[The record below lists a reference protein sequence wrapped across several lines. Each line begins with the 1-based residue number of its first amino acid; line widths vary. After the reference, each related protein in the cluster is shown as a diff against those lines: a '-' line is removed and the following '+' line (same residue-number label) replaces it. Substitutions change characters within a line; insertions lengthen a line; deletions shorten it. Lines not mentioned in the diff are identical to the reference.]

1 MKKHRDAD
9 ALAARIAAAANQP
22 AAIVTNPPSVAS
34 GPETTAE
41 PKRAVSPKP
50 PRQTRKAIPPDGDTV
65 GISLR
70 PQRTLLSRY
79 VLKAADRTREAGR
92 VISAQEIM
100 LEVLERGA

>member
-1 MKKHRDAD
+1 MKKHRDAE
-9 ALAARIAAAANQP
+9 ALAARIAEAANQP
-22 AAIVTNPPSVAS
+22 AAVVAS
-34 GPETTAE
+34 RSPASPSPETPAE
-41 PKRAVSPKP
+41 PGQAASSKP
-50 PRQTRKAIPPDGDTV
+50 TRKRIKARLPDGDTV

-70 PQRTLLSRY
+70 PHRTLLSHY